1 MESRKWWARKAV
13 RQAIELGE
21 RAHSE
26 TASEECTDAF
36 LLFARVLEKLRCGK
50 VILTAVCAV
59 CGRGYGAWPWSAGAM
74 LPLWRAKP

>member
-1 MESRKWWARKAV
+1 MLSQAHKEVGHGEPKWWARKAV

-36 LLFARVLEKLRCGK
+36 LLFARVLEKLSPCLQSYF
-50 VILTAVCAV
+50 VVTLAFCPTQA
-59 CGRGYGAWPWSAGAM
+59 
-74 LPLWRAKP
+74 